1 MKNSKQILVPV
12 DFYQHTEKLVEFAIG
27 VADEMKGK
35 VIFLHVMES
44 LMSYPGFRPETY
56 KQFDAEITQHAERNM
71 RELLSETKKKY
82 SECTGVLL
90 GGDVVDSIVTYVD
103 ENSIDLIIIGTHG
116 AKGIEKILM
125 GSVAERVLKRASC
138 PTLIFNPYKG
148 AKGYQVNAIE

>member
-1 MKNSKQILVPV
+1 MENNKQILVPV
-12 DFYQHTEKLVEFAIG
+12 DFYQHTEKLVEYAVNI
-27 VADEMKGK
+27 AERMKGK

-44 LMSYPGFRPETY
+44 IMSYPGFMPESY
-56 KQFDAEITQHAERNM
+56 KQFDAEITQHAEKNM
-71 RELLSETKKKY
+71 RELLSEIKKKY

-148 AKGYQVNAIE
+148 DKGYQVNAIE

>member
-27 VADEMKGK
+27 VAAEMKGK

-71 RELLSETKKKY
+71 RELISDTKKKY

-103 ENSIDLIIIGTHG
+103 ENSIDLIIIGTH
-116 AKGIEKILM
+116 A
-125 GSVAERVLKRASC
+125 
-138 PTLIFNPYKG
+138 
-148 AKGYQVNAIE
+148 